1 MTGKH
6 SDPEYLANARLVR
19 AQVRQA
25 WRFGTEVRCWRKGC
39 PIEPGQ
45 PFDVG
50 HLDPDG
56 GHGRDNLA
64 PECRPC
70 NRSDGGRRGAAI
82 TNARRRDRQPRPA
95 RQPRRDLRSTATRSG
110 LAPW

>member
-1 MTGKH
+1 MTEKH
-6 SDPEYLANARLVR
+6 RAPEYLATARIVR

-25 WRFGTEVRCWRKGC
+25 WRLGRDVTCWRCGRI
-39 PIEPGQ
+39 IEPGA

-64 PECRPC
+64 PECRRC
-70 NRSDGGRRGAAI
+70 NRSHGGRIGAAL
-82 TNARRRDRQPRPA
+82 TNGRRVAARPRP
-95 RQPRRDLRSTATRSG
+95 PRVDRSR